1 MLKFYEVSFSVNNK
15 KDIYKTIMTIVATT
29 AERAKELILEKFKN
43 QSASNILIEEI
54 QIKEGTFFT
63 YYKGV

>member
-54 QIKEGTFFT
+54 QIKEGTCFT